1 MTGQREPPGQ
11 AASTEPAELVAGAD
25 FRTIF
30 ESAPSLCLVLDPQ
43 FRIVGATDAHLRA
56 TLTVRAEIMG
66 REVFEVFPDNPA
78 DPDATGVT
86 NLRASLA
93 RVRHYG
99 VADTMA
105 IQKYEVG
112 SPGEA
117 GGFEAR
123 YWSIFNSPVLGP
135 DGHLRYILNEV
146 QDVTDFIRR
155 QQQGGKPDELTAGL
169 RDRTQRMQV
178 EILRGSEELQ
188 STNLALRAANE
199 AKNEFLSRVSHELR
213 TPLTAILGFSQL
225 LSDDALSTEHRD
237 WVDTVLKAGR
247 HLLTLLDDI
256 LDIAHIEG
264 GHLSTSIE
272 SIPVATVIT
281 DALTLCRPLADADGV
296 LLSAPPRL
304 PTDLY
309 VAADHKRLRQV
320 LLNLLSNAIKY
331 NHPTGTVQVAVEYPA
346 ERRLRI
352 RVTDTGR
359 GIPPEALSKLFTPFE
374 RLDAAAAGIAGTG
387 LGLALSRQLMH
398 AMHGTLEAASLP
410 GQGSSFWL
418 DLPTAAP
425 VTAREPAAPP
435 GPLSPAPAAAGGEE
449 KLVLYVEDMIENLQ
463 LVERILT
470 RRPAVTL
477 IPAMVGAVAQDLARD
492 RRPDLVLLDLHLPD
506 MTGEEVMRRL
516 RADPVTSHIPI
527 VVLSADATQD
537 HIDRLLADGAT
548 AYLTKPFAFGDLLRT
563 VDDLLAE
570 RQSSSPAAGPPVAY
584 KNGV

>member
-1 MTGQREPPGQ
+1 MTGQREPPVQ
-11 AASTEPAELVAGAD
+11 PSSITAAEPVADPD
-25 FRTIF
+25 FRSIF
-30 ESAPSLCLVLDPQ
+30 ESAPSLCVVLDPQ
-43 FRIVGATDAHLRA
+43 FRIVAASNAHLRA
-56 TLTVRAEIMG
+56 TRTVRTEILG
-66 REVFEVFPDNPA
+66 RDLFDVFPDNPA
-78 DPDATGVT
+78 DPAATGVT
-86 NLRASLA
+86 NLRASLN
-93 RVRHYG
+93 RVRQSG

-112 SPGEA
+112 GPGQP
-117 GGFEAR
+117 GGFESR

-135 DGHLRYILNEV
+135 DGDLKYILNEV
-146 QDVTDFIRR
+146 QDVTDFIRL
-155 QQQGGKPDELTAGL
+155 QQQGENPDELTAGL
-169 RDRTQRMQV
+169 RHRTQRMQV
-178 EILRGSEELQ
+178 EILRSSEELSNANQ
-188 STNLALRAANE
+188 ALRAANE

-237 WVDTVLKAGR
+237 WVGTVLKAGR

-256 LDIAHIEG
+256 LDISHIEG

-272 SIPVATVIT
+272 SIPVSAVIN
-281 DALTLCRPLADADGV
+281 DALAVCRPLADADGV

-331 NHPTGTVQVAVEYPA
+331 NHPTGTVHVTVEYPA
-346 ERRLRI
+346 DRRLRI

-359 GIPPEALSKLFTPFE
+359 GIPPHALGKLFTPFE
-374 RLDAAAAGIAGTG
+374 RLDAAEAGIAGTG

-398 AMHGTLEAASLP
+398 AMHGTLEASSLP
-410 GQGSSFWL
+410 GQGSTFWL
-418 DLPTAAP
+418 DLPAAEP
-425 VTAREPAAPP
+425 VTAGEPALLPDQLGPP
-435 GPLSPAPAAAGGEE
+435 HDAAGGDE
-449 KLVLYVEDMIENLQ
+449 KRVLYVEDMVENMQ

-477 IPAMVGAVAQDLARD
+477 IPAMLGAIAQDLARE
-492 RRPDLVLLDLHLPD
+492 RHPDLILLDLHLPD

-516 RADPVTSHIPI
+516 QADPATTAIPI

-537 HIDRLLADGAT
+537 HIDRLLSAGAT

-563 VDDLLAE
+563 VDELLAE
-570 RQSSSPAAGPPVAY
+570 RQSAGPATGPPVAY